1 MSTAHTP
8 TAVPRTKLARS
19 RRPMVAALITIMAIA
34 SICYLAAR
42 SATTQPSAI
51 GPARIE
57 APVVTASPS
66 SVTLGCPG
74 GLDDP
79 QAVGNTRMPAQWWV
93 SPAGSSGVNAG
104 GNDAAKN
111 EPHVAL
117 TVTGERVQRATALVL
132 SGNGGGELRSLVLDT
147 CRPALQDQWVALG
160 STLVGED
167 VVLQLVN
174 PSDKSTQVSIDAI
187 SESGP
192 TTTPG
197 PAVVVPPQS
206 RMSLLAA
213 SWFPGYE
220 RLALHVRADGP
231 GVIAWAQSSGMNGE
245 TPLGLTRI
253 AGQPASLDSVIALPD
268 RTALESAAIRIAVPS
283 GENAQVT
290 LSVLN
295 PVGTTPLA
303 GTDQLTVD
311 NGTVLDVDI
320 STLDDQARAIRVQSD
335 VPIATTVM
343 VKTVGS
349 QWNGSQTHWEDRD
362 ASVGVAPVTT
372 LTIPAR
378 QDLGALLSDILAE
391 EQVARPTA
399 LETASGAELS
409 TMSVLVT
416 TGANATQVSIG
427 DLTYDLPAG
436 TSTQIDLDEAAEQT
450 LEASQPVHVS
460 LALSVKT
467 PTGMLHAVTGL
478 DHAGLEQGQETIL
491 MTPSR

>member
-253 AGQPASLDSVIALPD
+253 ARAWSSSVEISTSRTVPLSTVSWSVPANGVVPTGFSTLNVTCAFSPLG
-268 RTALESAAIRIAVPS
+268 TAIRMAADSSAVRS
-283 GENAQVT
+283 GNA
-290 LSVLN
+290 
-295 PVGTTPLA
+295 TTESSDA
-303 GTDQLTVD
+303 GCP
-311 NGTVLDVDI
+311 
-320 STLDDQARAIRVQSD
+320 AIRVQSD

-349 QWNGSQTHWEDRD
+349 QWNGSQTHWEDKD

-427 DLTYDLPAG
+427 DLTHDLPAG

-478 DHAGLEQGQETIL
+478 DHAGLGQGQETIL